1 MHNIIGKLIFVK
13 IFETNTLK
21 TMKSI
26 ILCMH
31 NINLKLSKYQ
41 IIKGFRLIE

>member
-1 MHNIIGKLIFVK
+1 MHNITGKLIFVK
-13 IFETNTLK
+13 ILETNALK
-21 TMKSI
+21 VMRSI

-31 NINLKLSKYQ
+31 NINLKLSNYQ

>member
-1 MHNIIGKLIFVK
+1 MHNITGKLIFVK
-13 IFETNTLK
+13 ILETNTLK
-21 TMKSI
+21 AMKSI

-31 NINLKLSKYQ
+31 NINLKLSNYQ